1 MVDSAL
7 VAVGLV
13 GGLLLA
19 FGLGWGRQ
27 SQWLQS
33 QREVEYRE
41 GAGDL
46 EESLRQAFPK
56 ERTHLESPPS
66 VRFRSG
72 EAGTGTVAVIRT
84 DLGMADTP
92 SSRFVF
98 EFAADMLTELHPKV
112 DNVGLDTDDD
122 GPDTDDD
129 GLDIAA
135 YDLEF
140 TFGPGGLFVSGECRR
155 ISVPIGLVKRLCSE
169 PTFRAIDLQQAVEEG
184 AVVNGT
190 PAVSWGA
197 CGDPRE

>member
-19 FGLGWGRQ
+19 FGLGWVGR
-27 SQWLQS
+27 SRWLQS
-33 QREVEYRE
+33 QRDAEYRE
-41 GAGDL
+41 GADDL
-46 EESLRQAFPK
+46 EKSLRQAFP
-56 ERTHLESPPS
+56 ERRTHLESPPS
-66 VRFRSG
+66 VRFRASETG
-72 EAGTGTVAVIRT
+72 AGTVAVIQT

-98 EFAADMLTELHPKV
+98 EFAADILAELHPQV
-112 DNVGLDTDDD
+112 ADS
-122 GPDTDDD
+122 

-155 ISVPIGLVKRLCSE
+155 VSVPVGLVRRLCSE
-169 PTFRAIDLQQAVEEG
+169 PTFRAIDLQQAVEDG
-184 AVVNGT
+184 AVVNGA